1 MNDTSVLVVEDDLCD
16 QRLVRD
22 ILDGDGFST
31 FGVSSGN
38 AALDF
43 LQTELPGLIFLD
55 IMLPGMDGFEILRRI
70 RQFSTVPVIALSA
83 SKSLEDRE
91 KFVKLGGDD
100 YVTKP
105 YDLDELRFRIM
116 AVLKRTNENHPPAPR
131 NLFDN
136 GFLKIDFDSRR
147 VDADRREVPL
157 PPREYNLLHEF
168 VKHIGKTLTHRYLM
182 TTVWGNEYSSD
193 ISLLHTC
200 VARLRSKIEPN
211 PTRPQYLITVSR
223 VGYRFQTTPQ

>member
-1 MNDTSVLVVEDDLCD
+1 MSDTSILIVDDDPFD
-16 QRLVRD
+16 QRLIRD
-22 ILDGDGFST
+22 VLDGDGFAT
-31 FGVSSGN
+31 HGAFDGN
-38 AALDF
+38 EALDF
-43 LQTELPGLIFLD
+43 LHTELPSLVFLD
-55 IMLPGMDGFEILRRI
+55 IMLPGMNGFEVLRRI
-70 RQFSTVPVIALSA
+70 RQVSSVPVIAISG

-91 KFVKLGGDD
+91 RFLNLGGDD

-116 AVLKRTNENHPPAPR
+116 AVLKRNNRNHLPAFQNR
-131 NLFDN
+131 FDD

-168 VKHIGKTLTHRYLM
+168 VKNAGKTLTHHYLM

-211 PTRPQYLITVSR
+211 PTHPQYLITVAR
-223 VGYRFQTTPQ
+223 VGYRFQTTQS

>member
-1 MNDTSVLVVEDDLCD
+1 MRDTLVLVVDDDLCD
-16 QRLVRD
+16 QHLIRD

-31 FGVSSGN
+31 YGVSEGN
-38 AALDF
+38 EALTF
-43 LQTELPGLIFLD
+43 LQTELPGLILLD
-55 IMLPGMDGFEILRRI
+55 IRLPGMDGFEVLRRV
-70 RQFSTVPVIALSA
+70 RQLSAIPVIALSA
-83 SKSLEDRE
+83 SKSLDNRE
-91 KFVKLGGDD
+91 KFLNLGGDD

-116 AVLKRTNENHPPAPR
+116 AVLKRNSQNRLLTLR
-131 NLFDN
+131 NRFDD

-147 VDADRREVPL
+147 VDADRREVTL

-168 VKHIGKTLTHRYLM
+168 VKHAGKTLTHHYLM

-211 PTRPQYLITVSR
+211 PTHPQYLITISR
-223 VGYRFQTTPQ
+223 VGYRFQTSQS